1 MKPYPVLSSPHRGP
15 AACLLFSLGI
25 GLVMF
30 ATSAR
35 VRAFAVD
42 QITRTDV
49 RQSRSDPLIKS
60 ALDDFYNLDY
70 DKAVAIFERLEKAH
84 PDDPLAATH
93 LLQAV
98 VFREL
103 YRLNLLDTTLY
114 SHDGFLTGKPANG
127 DPAVRRR
134 VDQLTAQAVSLCD
147 ARLKQNANDVDALYL
162 RGVARGLHSTYVAL
176 VDKSFIAALRGAVA
190 ARRDHERVLQI
201 DPGYADAKTIVGAH
215 NYVVGS
221 LPLPVKLLAGMAGLG
236 GSKKKG
242 LEYLEEA
249 VKAGGESS
257 SDARVALALFL
268 RREGRYGEA
277 SDLVATLV
285 DQYPRNFLFS
295 LEHCNLLKDGG
306 KGAEAVSCYTK
317 LLAGAKTGQYNG
329 AKVAF
334 ASFGLAESL
343 RGQRNYEAALSQ
355 YEFTSSVPDGQ
366 LSLRQRASLAAG
378 EMDDLLRRRGQAVRE
393 YEAVIAADNT
403 SAQADLARR
412 LLKEPYHLQ

>member
-1 MKPYPVLSSPHRGP
+1 MKPYPVLSSPLRGV
-15 AACLLFSLGI
+15 AARLLFSLGI
-25 GLVMF
+25 ALVMV
-30 ATSAR
+30 AIGVSA
-35 VRAFAVD
+35 RAFATD
-42 QITRTDV
+42 QTGRTDV
-49 RQSRSDPLIKS
+49 RQSRKDPLIKS

-84 PDDPLAATH
+84 PDDPLAVTH

-134 VDQLTAQAVSLCD
+134 VGQLTAQAVSLCD
-147 ARLKQNANDVDALYL
+147 ARLKQNPNDVDALYL
-162 RGVARGLHSTYVAL
+162 RGVAHGLRSTYMAL
-176 VDKSFIAALRGAVA
+176 VDKSFMAALRGAVS

-201 DPGYADAKTIVGAH
+201 DPSYSDAKTIVGAH

-221 LPLPVKLLAGMAGLG
+221 LPLPVKMLAGMAGLG
-236 GSKKKG
+236 GSKKRG

-249 VKAGGESS
+249 AKAGGESS

-268 RREGRYGEA
+268 RREGRYSEA

-285 DQYPRNFLFS
+285 NQYPRNFLFS
-295 LEHCNLLKDGG
+295 LEHCNLLKDAG
-306 KGAEAVSCYTK
+306 KGTEAVSCFGK
-317 LLAGAKTGQYNG
+317 LLDGAKTGQFNG
-329 AKVAF
+329 AKIAF

-343 RGQRNYEAALSQ
+343 RGQGNYEAALSQ

-378 EMDDLLRRRGQAVRE
+378 EMDDLLRRREQAVRQ

-412 LLKEPYHLQ
+412 LLKEPYHMQ